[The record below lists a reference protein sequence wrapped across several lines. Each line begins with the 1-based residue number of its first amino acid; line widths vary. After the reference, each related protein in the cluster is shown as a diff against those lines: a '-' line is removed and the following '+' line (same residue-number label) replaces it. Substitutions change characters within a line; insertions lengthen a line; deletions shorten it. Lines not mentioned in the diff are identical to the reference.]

1 MADPCCQSLA
11 AAQAGFP
18 CGQAG
23 LREEAAI
30 TSFTEAAKAGVSLQ
44 GKFGMAELRADVLVL
59 GAGMVGVSAALHL
72 QQRGR
77 DVILIDRHERAGEE
91 TSYGN
96 AGLIECASVF
106 PYMFPRDLTQI
117 FQYAINRSPQVRYQ
131 FSDLPAF
138 LPWLARYFLASSKKR
153 ALHSA
158 MAELPL
164 IRRSLIEH
172 QALIAEANV
181 PELLRRTGWLK
192 LFRSDA
198 TLASAVREFER
209 ARQYGV
215 EGEVLDGKAIALREP
230 HLSGEFAGAVY
241 LPAPGF
247 VPDPGALAK
256 AYAALFQRKGGRFL
270 IGDARTLE
278 QRAGGWRLN
287 GPEGAVA
294 AREVVV
300 ALGPW
305 SDLVF
310 GPLGYSI
317 PLGVKRGYHLHLAP
331 RGNAVLHHPVLDSDL
346 GYLLAPM
353 NRGIRLTTGVEFA
366 RRDAPPTLV
375 QLQRALPRAHA
386 LFPLGE
392 AVDAKPWMGA
402 RPCLPDMLPVIG
414 RAPRHA
420 GLWFDFGHQHH
431 GLTLGPA
438 TGRLLAEMMTGETP
452 FADPS
457 PFAVERFG

>member
-1 MADPCCQSLA
+1 M
-11 AAQAGFP
+11 G
-18 CGQAG
+18 
-23 LREEAAI
+23 
-30 TSFTEAAKAGVSLQ
+30 
-44 GKFGMAELRADVLVL
+44 ELKADVLVL

-77 DVILIDRHERAGEE
+77 EVILVDRHERAGEE

-106 PYMFPRDLTQI
+106 PYMFPRDFRQI
-117 FQYAINRSPQVRYQ
+117 LQYALNSAPQARYR
-131 FSDLPAF
+131 FTDLPAF
-138 LPWLARYFLASSKKR
+138 LPWLVRYYLASSKER

-158 MAELPL
+158 LAELPL
-164 IRRSLIEH
+164 IRRSLVEH
-172 QALIAEANV
+172 EALIAEAGV
-181 PELLRRTGWLK
+181 PELLRRTGWIK

-198 TLASAVREFER
+198 TLANAVAELER

-215 EGEVLDGKAIALREP
+215 AGEILDGKAIAAREP
-230 HLSGEFAGAVY
+230 NLTGEFTGAVY

-247 VPDPGALAK
+247 VPDPGGLAK
-256 AYAALFQRKGGRFL
+256 AYAALFVRKGGRFRV
-270 IGDARTLE
+270 GDARTLQQE
-278 QRAGGWRLN
+278 AGGWRLS
-287 GPEGAVA
+287 GPGDAFV
-294 AREVVV
+294 AREAVV

-305 SDLVF
+305 SDQVF
-310 GPLGYSI
+310 RPLGYSI
-317 PLGVKRGYHLHLAP
+317 PLGVKRGYHLHLEP
-331 RGNAVLHHPVLDSDL
+331 RGNAVLHRPVLDTDL

-366 RRDAPPTLV
+366 RRDAPPTPI
-375 QLQRALPRAHA
+375 QLLRALPRAHR

-392 AVDAKPWMGA
+392 AVEANPWIGA

-414 RAPRHA
+414 KAPRHPS
-420 GLWFDFGHQHH
+420 LWFDFGHQHH

-452 FADPS
+452 FADPV

>member
-1 MADPCCQSLA
+1 MQA
-11 AAQAGFP
+11 AAQAHHI
-18 CGQAG
+18 QWES
-23 LREEAAI
+23 R
-30 TSFTEAAKAGVSLQ
+30 
-44 GKFGMAELRADVLVL
+44 MAELKADVVVL

-77 DVILIDRHERAGEE
+77 DAILVDRHELAGEE
-91 TSYGN
+91 TSFGN
-96 AGLIECASVF
+96 AGLIESASVF
-106 PYMFPRDLTQI
+106 PYMFPRDFAQI
-117 FQYAINRSPQVRYQ
+117 LQYALNRSPQVRYRL
-131 FSDLPAF
+131 SDLPYS
-138 LPWLARYFLASSKKR
+138 LPWLLRYFLASSPDR

-172 QALIAEANV
+172 EALIAEAGV
-181 PELLRRTGWLK
+181 PELLRKTGWLK

-198 TLASAVREFER
+198 SLANAVRDVER

-215 EGEVLDGKAIALREP
+215 EGEVLDRKAVAAREP
-230 HLSGEFAGAVY
+230 NLTGEFTGAIY
-241 LPAPGF
+241 FPSPGF
-247 VPDPGALAK
+247 IPDPGALAK
-256 AYAALFQRKGGRFL
+256 AYTALFKRKGGRFVV
-270 IGDARTLE
+270 GDARTLE
-278 QRAGGWRLN
+278 QDAGRWRVS
-287 GPEGAVA
+287 GPEGGIV

-317 PLGVKRGYHLHLAP
+317 PLGIKRGYHLHLAP
-331 RGNAVLHHPVLDSDL
+331 RGNAVLNQPVLDFDL
-346 GYLLAPM
+346 GFLLAPM

-366 RRDAPPTLV
+366 RRDAPCTPV
-375 QLQRALPRAHA
+375 QIKQALPRARA

-392 AVDAKPWMGA
+392 AIDAKPWMGA

-414 RAPRHA
+414 KAPRHA

-452 FADPS
+452 FADPR
-457 PFAVERFG
+457 PFAAARFG

>member
-1 MADPCCQSLA
+1 MP
-11 AAQAGFP
+11 
-18 CGQAG
+18 
-23 LREEAAI
+23 
-30 TSFTEAAKAGVSLQ
+30 
-44 GKFGMAELRADVLVL
+44 ELKADVVVL

-77 DVILIDRHERAGEE
+77 DVILVDRQDRAGEG
-91 TSYGN
+91 TSFGN
-96 AGLIECASVF
+96 AGLIESASVF
-106 PYMFPRDLTQI
+106 PYMFPRDFAQI
-117 FQYAINRSPQVRYQ
+117 LQYALNRSPVVRYQ
-131 FSDLPAF
+131 VSDLPAF
-138 LPWLARYFLASSKKR
+138 LPWLVRYFLASSPER

-172 QALIAEANV
+172 EALITEAGV
-181 PELLRRTGWLK
+181 PELLRRTGWIK
-192 LFRSDA
+192 LFRSEA
-198 TLASAVREFER
+198 TLAGALRDFER
-209 ARQYGV
+209 AKTYGV
-215 EGEVLDGKAIALREP
+215 AGEVLDASAIAAREP
-230 HLSGEFAGAVY
+230 NLSGTFAGGIHF
-241 LPAPGF
+241 PAPGF
-247 VPDPGALAK
+247 VPDPGGLAK
-256 AYAALFQRKGGRFL
+256 AYAALFQRKGGRFVG
-270 IGDARTLE
+270 GDAKTLE
-278 QRAGGWRLN
+278 QTAGGWRVS
-287 GPEGAVA
+287 GPDGTVV
-294 AREVVV
+294 ARETVV

-310 GPLGYSI
+310 RPLGYSI
-317 PLGVKRGYHLHLAP
+317 PLAVKRGYHLHLAP

-346 GYLLAPM
+346 GYVLAPM
-353 NRGIRLTTGVEFA
+353 NRGIRLATGVEFA
-366 RRDAPPTLV
+366 RRDAPPTPI
-375 QLQRALPRAHA
+375 QLQQALPRARA

-414 RAPRHA
+414 KAPRHA

-452 FADPS
+452 FADPT

>member
-1 MADPCCQSLA
+1 M
-11 AAQAGFP
+11 
-18 CGQAG
+18 
-23 LREEAAI
+23 
-30 TSFTEAAKAGVSLQ
+30 TELK
-44 GKFGMAELRADVLVL
+44 ADVLVL
-59 GAGMVGVSAALHL
+59 GAGMVGVGAALHL

-91 TSYGN
+91 TSFGN
-96 AGLIECASVF
+96 AGVIESASVF
-106 PYMFPRDLTQI
+106 PYMFPRDFGQI
-117 FQYAINRSPQVRYQ
+117 LQYAMNSSPQVRYQ
-131 FSDLPAF
+131 FSDLPSF
-138 LPWLARYFLASSKKR
+138 LPWLMRYYLASSPAR
-153 ALHSA
+153 AMHSA

-172 QALIAEANV
+172 EALIAEAEV
-181 PELLRRTGWLK
+181 PELLRRTGWIK

-198 TLASAVREFER
+198 TLAKAVREFER
-209 ARQYGV
+209 AKQYGV
-215 EGEVLDGKAIALREP
+215 AGDVLDNTAIAAREP
-230 HLSGEFAGAVY
+230 GLTGDFAGAIH

-247 VPDPGALAK
+247 VPDPGGLAK
-256 AYAALFQRKGGRFL
+256 AYAALFKRKGGRFVV
-270 IGDARTLE
+270 GDARTLE
-278 QRAGGWRLN
+278 QNSGAWRVVGPGGA
-287 GPEGAVA
+287 AV

-310 GPLGYSI
+310 RPLGYSI
-317 PLGVKRGYHLHLAP
+317 PLGVKRGYHLHLAAQ
-331 RGNAVLHHPVLDSDL
+331 GNAVLNHPVLDSDL

-353 NRGIRLTTGVEFA
+353 NRGIRLTTAVEFA
-366 RRDAPPTLV
+366 RRDRPPTYI
-375 QLQRALPRAHA
+375 QIERALPRAHA
-386 LFPLGE
+386 LFPLGD
-392 AVDAKPWMGA
+392 AIDAKPWMGA

-414 RAPRHA
+414 KAPRHA

-452 FADPS
+452 FADPT

>member
-1 MADPCCQSLA
+1 
-11 AAQAGFP
+11 
-18 CGQAG
+18 
-23 LREEAAI
+23 
-30 TSFTEAAKAGVSLQ
+30 
-44 GKFGMAELRADVLVL
+44 MAELKADVLVL

-77 DVILIDRHERAGEE
+77 DVILIDKHALAGEE
-91 TSYGN
+91 TSFGN
-96 AGLIECASVF
+96 AGVIECASVF
-106 PYMFPRDLTQI
+106 PYMFPRDIGQI
-117 FQYAINRSPQVRYQ
+117 LQYAINRAPQVHYR
-131 FSDLPAF
+131 FSDLPTF
-138 LPWLARYFLASSKKR
+138 LPWLVRYFIASSPNR
-153 ALHSA
+153 TMHSA

-172 QALIAEANV
+172 EALMAEAGV

-198 TLASAVREFER
+198 TLANAARDLER
-209 ARQYGV
+209 ARQFGV
-215 EGEVLDGKAIALREP
+215 AGEVLDSAAIAAREP
-230 HLSGEFAGAVY
+230 NLSGEFAGAVY
-241 LPAPGF
+241 LPTPGF
-247 VPDPGALAK
+247 VPDPGGLAK
-256 AYAALFQRKGGRFL
+256 AYAALFKRKGGRFL
-270 IGDARTLE
+270 VGDAATL
-278 QRAGGWRLN
+278 QQDAAGWRIAGSDN
-287 GPEGAVA
+287 AAVA
-294 AREVVV
+294 REAVV

-310 GPLGYSI
+310 RPLGYAI
-317 PLGVKRGYHLHLAP
+317 PLGIKRGYHLHLAP
-331 RGNAVLHHPVLDSDL
+331 RGNAVLHHPVLDADL

-366 RRDAPPTLV
+366 RRDAPPSPV
-375 QLQRALPRAHA
+375 QLERVLPQAHK
-386 LFPLGE
+386 LFPLGD
-392 AVDAKPWMGA
+392 AIDAKPWMGA

-414 RAPRHA
+414 KASRHR

-452 FADPS
+452 FADPG

>member
-1 MADPCCQSLA
+1 
-11 AAQAGFP
+11 
-18 CGQAG
+18 
-23 LREEAAI
+23 
-30 TSFTEAAKAGVSLQ
+30 
-44 GKFGMAELRADVLVL
+44 MAELKADVLVL
-59 GAGMVGVSAALHL
+59 GAGMVGVGAALHL

-77 DVILIDRHERAGEE
+77 DVILVDREAVAGEG
-91 TSYGN
+91 TSFGN
-96 AGLIECASVF
+96 AGIIECASVF
-106 PYMFPRDLTQI
+106 PYMFPRDFGQI
-117 FQYAINRSPQVRYQ
+117 LKYALNRAPQVRYEV
-131 FSDLPAF
+131 SDLPNF
-138 LPWLARYFLASSKKR
+138 LPWIVRYFLASSPER

-172 QALIAEANV
+172 EALIAEAGV
-181 PELLRRTGWLK
+181 PELLRNSGWLK
-192 LFRSDA
+192 LFRSDQ
-198 TLASAVREFER
+198 TLKGAVADFER
-209 ARQYGV
+209 AKQYGV
-215 EGEVLDGKAIALREP
+215 AGEVLDRKAISEREP
-230 HLSGEFAGAVY
+230 NLSGDFAGAIY

-247 VPDPGALAK
+247 VPDPGGLAK
-256 AYAALFQRKGGRFL
+256 AYSALFTRKGGRFVV
-270 IGDARTLE
+270 GDARTLE
-278 QRAGGWRLN
+278 QNNGRWRVAGPDGS
-287 GPEGAVA
+287 VT

-310 GPLGYSI
+310 RPLGYSI

-331 RGNAVLHHPVLDSDL
+331 RGNAVLNHPVLDTDL

-366 RRDAPPTLV
+366 RRDRPPTPV

-392 AVDAKPWMGA
+392 AIDAEPWMGA

-414 RAPRHA
+414 RAPRHP

>member
-1 MADPCCQSLA
+1 MS
-11 AAQAGFP
+11 
-18 CGQAG
+18 
-23 LREEAAI
+23 
-30 TSFTEAAKAGVSLQ
+30 
-44 GKFGMAELRADVLVL
+44 ELKADVLVL
-59 GAGMVGVSAALHL
+59 GAGMVGVGAALHL

-77 DVILIDRHERAGEE
+77 DVILVDRHELAGEE
-91 TSYGN
+91 TSFGN
-96 AGLIECASVF
+96 SGLIECASVF
-106 PYMFPRDLTQI
+106 PYMFPRDFGQI
-117 FQYAINRSPQVRYQ
+117 LQFALGRAPQVRYQ
-131 FSDLPAF
+131 ISSLPHF
-138 LPWLARYFLASSKKR
+138 LPWLVRYFLASSPER
-153 ALHSA
+153 TLHSA

-172 QALIAEANV
+172 EALIAEAEV
-181 PELLRRTGWLK
+181 PELLRRTGWIK
-192 LFRSDA
+192 LFRSEA
-198 TLASAVREFER
+198 TLANAVRDFER
-209 ARQYGV
+209 AQHYGV
-215 EGEVLDGKAIALREP
+215 AGEILDRKAIAAREP
-230 HLSGEFAGAVY
+230 NLSGDFAGAIY

-247 VPDPGALAK
+247 VPDPGGLAK
-256 AYAALFQRKGGRFL
+256 AYAALFKRKGGRFL
-270 IGDARTLE
+270 VGDARTLE
-278 QRAGGWRLN
+278 QVAGGWRVA
-287 GPEGAVA
+287 GSDSAAV

-317 PLGVKRGYHLHLAP
+317 PLGVKRGYHLHLRP
-331 RGNAVLHHPVLDSDL
+331 RGNAVLHHPVLDTDL

-366 RRDAPPTLV
+366 PRDAPSTPI
-375 QLQRALPRAHA
+375 QLTRALPRAHA
-386 LFPLGE
+386 LFPLGD
-392 AVDAKPWMGA
+392 ALDAKPWMGA

-414 RAPRHA
+414 KAPRHA

-452 FADPS
+452 FADPG